1 MTPITKLSVLAALAT
16 LGTLPAMAAETSP
29 AQAQSFTEAMTDGKP
44 MTSFRLRYEHV
55 DDDAKADEAHAWTL
69 RSLIGWQTKPFH
81 DFSVGAQIIGV
92 TAFNDEFDDFH
103 GGVTEAGNGTFAR
116 VADPGNLDIN
126 QLYLDYSGIPSTK
139 IRLGRQS
146 VKLDNVRFIGNVEFR
161 QVMQVF
167 DGVALTNTSLPNTEL
182 YLAYFDR
189 VKQITTKLREDNT
202 TIAHAAYKLSPT
214 ETLTAYAYLYD
225 MENVSPALDNSTR
238 TLGLRADGGHK
249 LNDDWKILYT
259 AEYAK
264 QDDYRD
270 GSNAIDNH
278 YYKLG
283 AGAGYG
289 NWFARV
295 DQELLS
301 GNSQGKAFQTP
312 LGTNHLFQGWVD
324 KFLTTPAQ
332 GIRDTFVTAGGKW
345 QDVTLLTE
353 YHWIGSD
360 RDFAMVGGGTGDRY
374 GTEWN
379 VSAAYAY
386 NKNING
392 KIEYGNYH
400 EDDKRAGTAA
410 TLPAG
415 SGGRFRDTSKL
426 WLTVMY
432 TF

>member
-1 MTPITKLSVLAALAT
+1 MTSTTNFFVLGALAAMASIGSAPL
-16 LGTLPAMAAETSP
+16 MAADAPP
-29 AQAQSFTEAMTDGKP
+29 AQAQSFAEAISGGKP
-44 MTSFRLRYEHV
+44 MTNFRLRYEFV
-55 DDDAKADEAHAWTL
+55 DDDAKTEDANAWTL

-81 DFSVGAQIIGV
+81 DLSIGAQLIGV
-92 TAFNDEFDDFH
+92 TDFNDDFDDFH
-103 GGVTEAGNGTFAR
+103 AGITEAGKPNHAR
-116 VADPGNLDIN
+116 VADPGNVDIN
-126 QLYLDYSGIPSTK
+126 QLYLDYSGIPATK

-167 DGVALTNTSLPNTEL
+167 DGIAVTNNSLPNTEL

-189 VKQITTKLREDNT
+189 VKQITTKLRQDNT

-225 MENVSPALDNSTR
+225 MENVSAANDNSTK
-238 TLGLRADGGHK
+238 TFGLRADGSHK
-249 LNDDWKILYT
+249 IDDNWKVLYT

-270 GSNAIDNH
+270 GSNKIDNH

-301 GNSQGKAFQTP
+301 GNAQGKAFQTP

-324 KFLTTPAQ
+324 KFTTTPAE
-332 GIRDTFVTAGGKW
+332 GIQDTFITAGGKIGE
-345 QDVTLLTE
+345 VTLLTE
-353 YHWIGSD
+353 YHWINSD
-360 RDFAMVGGGTGDRY
+360 RDFAKLGGGMGDRY
-374 GTEWN
+374 GTEWDI
-379 VSAAYAY
+379 SAAYAY
-386 NKNING
+386 NKNISG
-392 KIEYGNYH
+392 KLEYGTYQ
-400 EDDKRAGTAA
+400 EDDRRDAG
-410 TLPAG
+410 
-415 SGGRFRDTSKL
+415 RIRDTDKL

>member
-1 MTPITKLSVLAALAT
+1 MNLKTNTAVLAALAA
-16 LGTLPAMAAETSP
+16 LGANPAMAADAAAP
-29 AQAQSFTEAMTDGKP
+29 AQAQSFAEAITGGKP
-44 MTSFRLRYEHV
+44 MTNFRLRYEYV
-55 DDDAKADEAHAWTL
+55 DDDAKREEANAWTL
-69 RSLIGWQTKPFH
+69 RSLVGWQTKPFH
-81 DFSVGAQIIGV
+81 DFSIGAQVIAV
-92 TAFNDEFDDFH
+92 TDFNDDFDDFH
-103 GGVTEAGNGTFAR
+103 GGVTEAGRTNHAR
-116 VADPGNLDIN
+116 VADPGNVDIN
-126 QLYLDYSGIPSTK
+126 QLYLDWSGIPSTK
-139 IRLGRQS
+139 FRLGRQS

-167 DGVALTNTSLPNTEL
+167 DGIAVTNTSLPNTEL

-189 VKQITTKLREDNT
+189 VKQISAKLRQDNT

-214 ETLTAYAYLYD
+214 ETITAYAYLYD
-225 MENVSPALDNSTR
+225 MENVSRAADNSTK
-238 TLGLRADGGHK
+238 TFGLRADGSHK
-249 LNDDWKILYT
+249 INDNWKVLYT

-270 GSNAIDNH
+270 GSSKIDNH

-289 NWFARV
+289 AWFARV

-324 KFLTTPAQ
+324 KFLTTPAE
-332 GIRDTFVTAGGKW
+332 GIRDTFITAGGKW
-345 QDVTLLTE
+345 KDITLLTE
-353 YHWIGSD
+353 YHWINSD
-360 RDFAMVGGGTGDRY
+360 RDFAKLGGGTGDRY

-386 NKNING
+386 DKNISG
-392 KIEYGNYH
+392 KIEYGTYQE
-400 EDDKRAGTAA
+400 EDARKTSRV
-410 TLPAG
+410 
-415 SGGRFRDTSKL
+415 RDTDKL